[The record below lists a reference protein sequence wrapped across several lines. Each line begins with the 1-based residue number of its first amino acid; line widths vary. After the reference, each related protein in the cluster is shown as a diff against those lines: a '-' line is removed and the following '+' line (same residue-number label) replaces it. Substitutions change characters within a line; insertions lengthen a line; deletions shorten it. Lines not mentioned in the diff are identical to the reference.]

1 MTKAEILSGI
11 MSRAVEVHDEYKTL
25 VAQAEAHLSL
35 YHSLIRVHDVLM
47 AQSDEEFEG
56 EG

>member
-1 MTKAEILSGI
+1 VTKAEVLSGI

-25 VAQAEAHLSL
+25 LAQAEAHLSL

-47 AQSDEEFEG
+47 SQSEEEFE
-56 EG
+56 